1 MRKLFLTMALAFVA
15 MVSSAQFM
23 VVTTIDQPEEG
34 ADWEMSKITD
44 NIGIGYQ
51 LNDNI
56 TVGAVKNGEDYD
68 LWGRYKINFLYISVQ
83 APTDSTMMD
92 NMTVGVGYS
101 LKVWNDLYVEPNY
114 SLPLNEDAEGN
125 REGTLKLGVAYRF

>member
-1 MRKLFLTMALAFVA
+1 MFLTMALAFIA

-34 ADWEMSKITD
+34 VEWGVSNITD

-51 LNDNI
+51 LNDKI

-83 APTDSTMMD
+83 APTEEMAD
-92 NMTVGVGYS
+92 NLNIGVGYS
-101 LKVWNDLYVEPNY
+101 LKVWNSLYIEPNY
-114 SLPLNEDAEGN
+114 SMPLNEDSEGN
-125 REGTLKLGVAYRF
+125 REGRLRLGVAYRF

>member
-1 MRKLFLTMALAFVA
+1 MFLTMTLALVTMFA
-15 MVSSAQFM
+15 SAQFM

-34 ADWEMSKITD
+34 AEWEMSNITD

-68 LWGRYKINFLYISVQ
+68 LWGRYQLKWGYVSVQ
-83 APTDSTMMD
+83 APTDSIAD
-92 NMTVGVGYS
+92 NLKVGIGYS
-101 LKVWNDLYVEPNY
+101 LKIWNSLYIEPNY
-114 SLPLNEDAEGN
+114 SMPLNEDSEGN
-125 REGTLKLGVAYRF
+125 REGTLRLGVAYRF

>member
-1 MRKLFLTMALAFVA
+1 MFLTMALAL
-15 MVSSAQFM
+15 VSIFASAQFM
-23 VVTTIDQPEEG
+23 VVTTLDQPEEG
-34 ADWEMSKITD
+34 ANWEMSNITD

-51 LNDNI
+51 LNDKI

-92 NMTVGVGYS
+92 NMNIGVGYS
-101 LKVWNDLYVEPNY
+101 LKVWNDLYIEPNY
-114 SLPLNEDAEGN
+114 SLPLNENAEGN